1 MANTAAQ
8 LPSKNS
14 EFGFCAGSN
23 LVRGVLEIWNGENLW
38 QWSELEIRCN
48 VFRRSAIPQ
57 KQLIKT

>member
-14 EFGFCAGSN
+14 EFEFCARPN
-23 LVRGVLEIWNGENLW
+23 PARGMLEIWNGENLW
-38 QWSELEIRCN
+38 QWSQLEIRRN
-48 VFRRSAIPQ
+48 AFRRSAIPQ